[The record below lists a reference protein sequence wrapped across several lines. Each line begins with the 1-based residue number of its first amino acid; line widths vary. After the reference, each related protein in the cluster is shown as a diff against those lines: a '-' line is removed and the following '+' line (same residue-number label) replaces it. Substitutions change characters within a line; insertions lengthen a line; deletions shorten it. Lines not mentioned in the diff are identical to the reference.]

1 MVTIYDIAKKAN
13 VSAMTVSRV
22 INKSEKISK
31 ETRKKVETVI
41 KELNYIPNNSAR
53 NLITKKT
60 KILSLMITDIGNP
73 FFTSVARGA
82 EDKAMQMGYQLLL
95 CNSDENFEKESKYM
109 DMLISTGSDGVLIAP
124 ANDNSK
130 KNMKKLTKHDIP
142 FVLIDRNIPDID
154 CDQVLSD
161 NEATT
166 RRLIEHLIK
175 QGHQKIAIINGPLV
189 VSTARERQQSYI
201 DTLKIH
207 GISVNN
213 HLIKESQFRDSDVTN
228 SIQELLNLPEQE
240 RPTAIFATNNFIG
253 MNTMKILY
261 KHNIKVP
268 EEMAVVSYDVPNYT
282 ENESILT
289 VAEQQAYNFGYIGIQ
304 LLIER
309 IEGAA
314 PEKAR
319 KIVLPS
325 EIHLRTSSLHQRD
338 KGSKS

>member
-22 INKSEKISK
+22 INKSGKISK
-31 ETRKKVETVI
+31 ETRKKVESVI

-60 KILSLMITDIGNP
+60 KILSLMITDISNP

-109 DMLISTGSDGVLIAP
+109 DMLISTGTDGVLIAP
-124 ANDNSK
+124 ANESSK
-130 KNMKKLTKHDIP
+130 KNIQKLTKHAIP
-142 FVLIDRNIPDID
+142 FVLLDRNIQGLE

-161 NEATT
+161 NSATT
-166 RRLIEHLIK
+166 RTLIEHLID
-175 QGHQKIAIINGPLV
+175 QGHKRIAIVNGPLD
-189 VSTARERQQSYI
+189 VSTARERHQAYI
-201 DTLKIH
+201 DTLRIH
-207 GISVNN
+207 GLTIDEN
-213 HLIKESQFRDSDVTN
+213 LIKESQFRESNVSDT
-228 SIQELLNLPEQE
+228 IQQLLNLSPDR

-253 MNTMKILY
+253 FNTLKFLF
-261 KHNIKVP
+261 KLGVKVP
-268 EEMAVVSYDVPNYT
+268 EEVAVVSYDVIPNYS

-289 VAEQQAYNFGYIGIQ
+289 VAEQPAYNFGYMGTQ

-309 IEGAA
+309 IEGTA
-314 PEKAR
+314 PEKPR
-319 KIVLPS
+319 KIILPA
-325 EIHLRTSSLHQRD
+325 EIHFRASSLFT
-338 KGSKS
+338 K